1 MRVQSL
7 SVNEAVFH
15 SSLEDADVGIHTH
28 LTSLIVQILH
38 SIQANIVRPYKDAFS
53 IFTARKRS
61 LRRLSFYRCLSVHRV
76 GVHGTH
82 TPPPQQAHLP
92 WACMLPLWAHKP
104 LGTQAPQACTP
115 LACTLPPPRAGR

>member
-38 SIQANIVRPYKDAFS
+38 SIQANVVRPYKDAFP

-61 LRRLSFYRCLSVHRV
+61 LRRLSFHRCCPS
-76 GVHGTH
+76 GH
-82 TPPPQQAHLP
+82 TNP
-92 WACMLPLWAHKP
+92 WAHKP
-104 LGTQAPQACTP
+104 PRHAHPQHAPFP
-115 LACTLPPPRAGR
+115 LPGHAGPPVDTTRCAQ